1 MTGFINKIGMDK
13 IAHFSLGGFICA
25 LFTILFVLQDYS
37 TLYTM
42 SPWRIAFIPTIGTV
56 VTFVISVIKEL
67 IIDDTCDWKDIL
79 AAMIGCGVVYVI
91 NFIGIIFN
99 LFS

>member
-1 MTGFINKIGMDK
+1 MKDLINKIGMDK

-25 LFTILFVLQDYS
+25 LFTILFILQDYS

-42 SPWRIAFIPTIGTV
+42 SPWRIILLPTIGTV

-67 IIDDTCDWKDIL
+67 IIDDGCDWKDVI
-79 AAMIGCGVVYVI
+79 AAMLGCGIVYVV